1 MMSSQ
6 LPQFTIR
13 IDKTILDKLKYI
25 ADYNARSA
33 NREIEVI
40 IKRHIKNFEL
50 EHGAIDLN

>member
-40 IKRHIKNFEL
+40 IKRHIINFEL
-50 EHGAIDLN
+50 EHGTIDLN

>member
-1 MMSSQ
+1 MSSQ

-13 IDKTILDKLKYI
+13 INKTLLNKLKYI

-40 IKRHIKNFEL
+40 IKRHIQNFEL
-50 EHGAIDLN
+50 KHGAIDLK

>member
-1 MMSSQ
+1 MSSQ

-40 IKRHIKNFEL
+40 IKHHIKNFEL
-50 EHGAIDLN
+50 KHGTIDLN

>member
-1 MMSSQ
+1 MSSQ

-50 EHGAIDLN
+50 KHGAIDLN

>member
-50 EHGAIDLN
+50 EHGTRDLN